1 MAIKKSELY
10 SHLWKCC
17 DELRGGMDASQY
29 KDYVLVLLFIKY
41 VSDKYAG
48 KPDAPILVP
57 KDGSF
62 EAMVKLKGRKDI
74 GDKMNKI
81 IHELAKENDLQG
93 VIDVADFND
102 ENKLG
107 HGKEMQD
114 RLSKLVGIFEN
125 ESLNFSKNGAGGD
138 DLLGDAYEYLMKNF
152 ATQSGKSKGQFY
164 TPGEVSQ
171 VLAKV
176 IGIDKAKSQSQTL
189 YDPTCG
195 SGSLLIKAADETPK
209 GISIYGQEKDSAT
222 RGLAKMNMILHS
234 HPSAEIQQGNTL
246 ANPKYKDAKGNL
258 KLFDFVVA
266 NPPFSTKSW
275 SNGFDPLHDQFDR
288 FSDGIPP
295 AKNGDYAF
303 MLHIIRSLKST
314 GKGAVILPH
323 GVLFRGNVEADIRK
337 NVVKKGYIKGII
349 SLPPNLFYGTG
360 IPACIIVLDK
370 AEAAQR
376 KGIFMMDASKGFY
389 KDGNKNRLR
398 YQDIHKIVDVFN
410 KQSEIPKYS
419 RMVPRA
425 EIEQND
431 FNLNIPRYI
440 DSSDAEDIQ
449 DISAHLFGGI
459 PNQDIDALEKYWEV
473 FPSLKKSL
481 FGKGDRKG
489 YSTIKVEPEHIK
501 KTIYEHPDFEAYSKD
516 IEKIFKKWANKHK
529 PMMHELKKSSNIKD
543 FINEL
548 SENILQAFA
557 NAPLIDKY
565 DIYQYLLNYWFETMY
580 DDVHQ
585 IIAEGWQA
593 NEELIPKQL
602 IIDKYFS
609 KESKA
614 IDELKA
620 EQESMAQALEE
631 MEEEHGGEEGCLEEL
646 KSPKGTISKGSIQ
659 ERVMT
664 IKQEILDSKF
674 TTDKQKKLA
683 KTIKKNILTV
693 NWQKGIQDEEDLFS
707 ELDMLY
713 EYLEKSEANAT
724 AKKQLKQIQKDLES
738 KADSQYKKLAKDEVK
753 ELVIERKWLSH
764 LYQTVKAEKDRI
776 SQALSQRIKELA
788 ERYETTLPELKSEV
802 EELSTKVNSHIEK
815 MGYALPSHS

>member
-10 SHLWKCC
+10 THLWKSC

-29 KDYVLVLLFIKY
+29 KDYVLVLLFVKY
-41 VSDKYAG
+41 VSDKYAN
-48 KPDAPILVP
+48 KSDAPIMVP
-57 KDGSF
+57 KHGCF
-62 EAMVKLKGRKDI
+62 EAMVALKGHKDI

-81 IHELAKENDLQG
+81 VSKLAEENDLKG

-125 ESLNFSKNGAGGD
+125 DALNFSKNGAGGD
-138 DLLGDAYEYLMKNF
+138 DLLGDAYEYLMQNF

-171 VLAKV
+171 VIAKV

-209 GISIYGQEKDSAT
+209 GITIYGQEMDSAT
-222 RGLAKMNMILHS
+222 RALAKMNMILHS

-370 AEAAQR
+370 AEASQR
-376 KGIFMMDASKGFY
+376 NGIFMVDASKGFY

-398 YQDIHKIVDVFN
+398 YQDIHKIVDIFN
-410 KQSEIPKYS
+410 KQSETPKYS
-419 RMVPRA
+419 RMVPLA

-440 DSSDAEDIQ
+440 ESSEEEDIQ

-459 PNQDIDALEKYWEV
+459 PNQDVDALEKYWGV
-473 FPSLKKSL
+473 FPSLKKTL
-481 FGKGDRKG
+481 FSKGDRKG
-489 YSTIKVEPEHIK
+489 YSIIKVEPEHIK
-501 KTIYEHPDFEAYSKD
+501 KTIYEHSDFESYSKD

-529 PMMHELKKSSNIKD
+529 PMMHELKKSSNIKV

-548 SENILQAFA
+548 SENILQAFS

-585 IIAEGWQA
+585 IIADGWQA
-593 NEELIPKQL
+593 NDELIPNQL
-602 IIDKYFS
+602 IIDKYLA
-609 KESKA
+609 KESKMLE
-614 IDELKA
+614 ELEA
-620 EQESMAQALEE
+620 EQESITQTLEE

-646 KSPKGTISKGSIQ
+646 KGPKGISKGSVQ
-659 ERVMT
+659 ERVMA

-674 TTDKQKKLA
+674 TSDKHKKLA
-683 KTIKKNILTV
+683 KTIKKNFLTV
-693 NWQKGIQDEEDLFS
+693 NWQKGIEDEEDLFS
-707 ELDMLY
+707 ELDILY
-713 EYLEKSEANAT
+713 EYLDKLEANAA
-724 AKKQLKQIQKDLES
+724 AKRQLKQAQKDLES
-738 KADSQYKKLAKDEVK
+738 KADSQYKKLSKDEIK
-753 ELVIERKWLSH
+753 ELVIENKWLTN
-764 LYQTVKAEKDRI
+764 LYLTVKAEKDRI

-788 ERYETTLPELKSEV
+788 ERYEKPLPEIRSEV
-802 EELSTKVNSHIEK
+802 DALSNKVKQHLEK
-815 MGYALPSHS
+815 MGF